1 MWIRTEEF
9 RICLPLKANL
19 NTANFVRVILG
30 WANVVRANF
39 VRVTFCRA
47 NGVRA
52 NCVRANCVRAN
63 CVRANLAS
71 ATLLGRVDV
80 G

>member
-63 CVRANLAS
+63 LAS